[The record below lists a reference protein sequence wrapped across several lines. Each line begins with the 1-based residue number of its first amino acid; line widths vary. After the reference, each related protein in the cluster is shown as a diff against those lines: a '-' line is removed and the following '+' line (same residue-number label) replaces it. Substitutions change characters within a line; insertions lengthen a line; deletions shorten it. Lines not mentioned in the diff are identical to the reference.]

1 MMAKGGRAYVPK
13 RLKPNHGRPKKP
25 KELRPAGR
33 PSKWNESFPTLA
45 QTLAQLGHSDGEIAS
60 KLRITLSTYY
70 EWQKTFP
77 SFSEKIREGRSQSIT
92 GMSFKALLKA
102 LEGGT
107 KTKTKKTSIKNADG
121 SLRETREEIEEQEV
135 WPCKDTALKH
145 LSVTDPHYK
154 GIQEKL
160 EMPSWV
166 KEAKESITKKAE
178 ALRLEDKDTIVI
190 TPDKDDNE

>member
-1 MMAKGGRAYVPK
+1 MTAKGGRNYIPK
-13 RLKPNHGRPKKP
+13 RLKPNFGRPKKP
-25 KELRPAGR
+25 PIPKPTGR
-33 PSKWNESFPTLA
+33 PSKWNEGLIDQAKTYA
-45 QTLAQLGHSDGEIAS
+45 QFGFSDVDIAQ
-60 KLRITLSTYY
+60 KLHISVATYY

-77 SFSEKIREGRSQSIT
+77 RFSEAIREGRLQSI
-92 GMSFKALLKA
+92 GGLSFKAVTKA
-102 LEGGT
+102 LEGGI
-107 KTKTKKTSIKNADG
+107 KKKTRRTKVINPDG

-166 KEAKESITKKAE
+166 KDLKPSIATKAE
-178 ALRLEDKDTIVI
+178 NLRLEDAEQVTITLPKD
-190 TPDKDDNE
+190 EE

>member
-1 MMAKGGRAYVPK
+1 MARRYVPK
-13 RLKPNHGRPKKP
+13 RLNPNMGRPKKP
-25 KELRPAGR
+25 PNITGR
-33 PSKWNESFPTLA
+33 PSKWNETFPQLARSLA
-45 QTLAQLGHSDGEIAS
+45 QFGHTDAEIAS
-60 KLRITLSTYY
+60 KLKINLSTYY

-77 SFSEKIREGRSQSIT
+77 HFSDNIREGRLESI
-92 GMSFKALLKA
+92 GGLSFKALTKA
-102 LEGGT
+102 LEGGI
-107 KTKTKKTSIKNADG
+107 KTKTRRTKVKNPDG

-154 GIQEKL
+154 GMQEKL

-178 ALRLEDKDTIVI
+178 ALRIEDQDTIVI
-190 TPDKDDNE
+190 HPGKEDE